1 MTTEQNAITP
11 MTSYLDVIA
20 AELMLNTEADIASA
34 YDMLAAARKAYHQAH
49 IAADEA
55 RTNLAEA
62 RAEHIIRAADSGI
75 ALGKNEAEREARL
88 MSMTVAERD
97 ALREAEQIELKARCD
112 LDLAIDETKRIAL
125 LVSVLEMSA

>member
-1 MTTEQNAITP
+1 MFNDALTDL
-11 MTSYLDVIA
+11 MDVDLIV
-20 AELMLNTEADIASA
+20 NTEVAISRA
-34 YDMLAAARKAYHQAH
+34 YAALAKARKRYHEAH

-55 RTNLAEA
+55 RIDLAEA
-62 RAEHIIRAADSGI
+62 RAEHIIRAADEGKVI
-75 ALGKNEAEREARL
+75 GKNEGEREARL

-97 ALREAEQIELKARCD
+97 ALRDAEQAELKARCD

>member
-11 MTSYLDVIA
+11 MTSYLDAIA

-34 YDMLAAARKAYHQAH
+34 YDTLAAARKAHHEAR

-55 RTNLAEA
+55 RANLAEA

-75 ALGKNEAEREARL
+75 TLGKNEAEREARL
-88 MSMTVAERD
+88 MSMTEAERIE
-97 ALREAEQIELKARCD
+97 LHEAEQVELKARCD
-112 LDLAIDETKRIAL
+112 LDLAIDATKRIAL
-125 LVSVLEMSA
+125 LVAVLEMGA

>member
-1 MTTEQNAITP
+1 MFNDALTDLIDID
-11 MTSYLDVIA
+11 LIV
-20 AELMLNTEADIASA
+20 NTEVTISNAYAALAD
-34 YDMLAAARKAYHQAH
+34 ARKLHHEAR

-55 RTNLAEA
+55 RENLAEA
-62 RAEHIIRAADSGI
+62 RAEHIIRAADEGKVI
-75 ALGKNEAEREARL
+75 GKNEGEREARL

-97 ALREAEQIELKARCD
+97 ALRDAEQAELKARCD